1 MKKIK
6 YIGLE
11 RENKL
16 LIFRLYYYIHR
27 KCKKM
32 YHIRADTSERFLD
45 MRSV

>member
-1 MKKIK
+1 MKKVR

-16 LIFRLYYYIHR
+16 DFQTILLYIE

-32 YHIRADTSERFLD
+32 YHIRVDTSERFLD
-45 MRSV
+45 TRSV